1 MGLFQTGEF
10 NLNSGIIS
18 DFKIDCDHLSDEDLD
33 TLALKITELVKF
45 HKVFGVPSGGIRL
58 EQALKKYEYK
68 DKPDYPTLIVDDVLT
83 SGGSMERFAETL
95 KNSYEM
101 KKYLGIVIFA
111 RKKCPNWITP
121 LFQMHEVTSPK
132 TDWVEQLP

>member
-1 MGLFQTGEF
+1 MGLFQTEEF
-10 NLNSGIIS
+10 KLNSGIIS

-33 TLALKITELVKF
+33 TLALKIAASIKF

-83 SGGSMERFAETL
+83 SGGSMERFVETL
-95 KNSYEM
+95 KNSYKIEN
-101 KKYLGIVIFA
+101 YTGIVIFA
-111 RKKCPNWITP
+111 RKKCPDWIRP
-121 LFQMHEVTSPK
+121 IFQMY
-132 TDWVEQLP
+132 LR